1 MFVICTVVQFYS
13 DSLLQVVD
21 DFTIATNFPRS
32 IFDKG
37 RPICINIYRKVASSN
52 KSLLKHMQAF
62 TDRL

>member
-37 RPICINIYRKVASSN
+37 RPICINIFQYD
-52 KSLLKHMQAF
+52 LKLKPTSRYVQPI
-62 TDRL
+62 